1 MIGTKMKDTA
11 PVLGLTLVLL
21 LQLNPSALGQSFPSD
36 PSPLELLES
45 AREFQ
50 ADHRDSEA
58 LALYAKVLQ
67 VEPDHFDAL
76 CAASYL
82 HGQVGKR
89 LRKSGRERHYRQAL
103 ELAEKALEQRPDHPE
118 SNFVMAWACGGIA
131 MISGARKKAQLARKI
146 RDRVEFTL
154 EKDPSH
160 HRAWYVLAN
169 WYYKIADANF
179 LERAAARLL
188 FGGLPQGVSFE
199 KAATAYQKA
208 VDLQPN
214 RILYHY
220 ELALALS
227 KAGRNGEALAQL
239 EYASGLDPLTSDDP
253 ATLGACSK
261 LMRELC

>member
-1 MIGTKMKDTA
+1 MNCKAHAIGLA
-11 PVLGLTLVLL
+11 LVLCS
-21 LQLNPSALGQSFPSD
+21 QWDPSALSQATASN

-50 ADHRDSEA
+50 AQHRDPEA
-58 LALYAKVLQ
+58 LVLYRKVLQ
-67 VEPDHFDAL
+67 AEPDHFDAL

-82 HGQVGKR
+82 HGLVGKR
-89 LRKSGRERHYRQAL
+89 LTNSARKRHYRQAL
-103 ELAEKALEQRPDHPE
+103 ELAERALELRPDDPE

-131 MISGARKKAQLARKI
+131 MISGSREKARLARKI
-146 RDRVEFTL
+146 RDRVEITL
-154 EKDPSH
+154 EKDPNH

-199 KAATAYQKA
+199 KAASAYQKA
-208 VDLQPN
+208 VQLRPN
-214 RILYHY
+214 LILYHY

-227 KAGRNGEALAQL
+227 KAGRNGEALEEL

-253 ATLGACSK
+253 DTLAACSK
-261 LMRELC
+261 LMRELQ